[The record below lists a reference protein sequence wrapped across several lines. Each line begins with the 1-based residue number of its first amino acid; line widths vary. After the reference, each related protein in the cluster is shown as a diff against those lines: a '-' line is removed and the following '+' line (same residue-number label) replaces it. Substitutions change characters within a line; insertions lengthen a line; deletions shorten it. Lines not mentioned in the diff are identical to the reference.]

1 MAEDDFEN
9 FVDENLKCGDE
20 VREYL
25 KNWIETQ
32 DSKVKAN
39 LGFFVFPQL
48 VSLGCS
54 IIQETSSLATNEK
67 TKTLLKSFENVE
79 TTVIWE
85 VAEMVINNRV
95 RFNLD
100 EFDSQSEVQLFFEAV
115 NEDLK
120 YDFLEWFGVRS
131 EKFFKKYKHDMRRVI
146 CLLFTSGFAAISE
159 GFCYLMDSAEDYPE
173 FDEQIKSC
181 YADFLS
187 NSAALCSELVKRN
200 DLEYLKWNDN

>member
-20 VREYL
+20 VREYF

-85 VAEMVINNRV
+85 VAQMVINNRV

-173 FDEQIKSC
+173 FDEQIKSF

-200 DLEYLKWNDN
+200 DLEYLKWSDN

>member
-85 VAEMVINNRV
+85 VAEMVINNQV

-173 FDEQIKSC
+173 FDEQIKSF

-200 DLEYLKWNDN
+200 DLEYLKWSDN